1 MYVCSNCGA
10 QFTKW
15 SGKCSYCGAW
25 GSLEEVKEDSK
36 SKSTSKA
43 SAAKAIALN
52 KVSSQSVGKRIKTDI
67 GEFDR
72 VLGGGFVR
80 GATVLIGGE
89 PGVGKS
95 TLVSQIMLNL
105 AKQGNKVLY
114 VSAEESVGQVKRRF
128 DRLNQA
134 DLTNNIFVVD
144 DPVVENFSETIKT
157 EKPELVVIDS
167 IQAIY
172 SLESNSL
179 PGSISQIKMAGIKLV
194 SLAKQLNIPFI
205 IIGQI
210 TKSGIIAGPKILEHT
225 VDVVLTM
232 SGEQNGYF
240 RLLRANKNRFGSTQE
255 IGVFQMGSGGLTEVK
270 DAGKVFLGENSRVS
284 GTAIG
289 AVIEGSRVILV
300 EVQSLVVEKKFEGM
314 PVRRIANGIKKQR
327 LDILSAVLTKRAGI
341 YLGDKDLFVK
351 VSSGL
356 TIDNPSLD
364 LAIVA
369 SIISAV
375 KGKPVKK
382 GIVFLG
388 EVSLTGEIK
397 SVFGEERI
405 ISEVK
410 RLGFKEV
417 VRSSASK
424 KLSVKEIISLI

>member
-25 GSLEEVKEDSK
+25 GTLEEIKENSNSK
-36 SKSTSKA
+36 LNTKA

-67 GEFDR
+67 SEFDR
-72 VLGGGFVR
+72 VLGGGFVK
-80 GATVLIGGE
+80 GSTVLIGGE

-95 TLVSQIMLNL
+95 TLVSQIMINL
-105 AKQGNKVLY
+105 AKQGEKVLY
-114 VSAEESVGQVKRRF
+114 ISAEESVGQVKRRF
-128 DRLNQA
+128 DRLA
-134 DLTNNIFVVD
+134 SLKSNNSILVVD
-144 DPVVENFSETIKT
+144 DPVIENFSETIKN
-157 EKPELVVIDS
+157 EKPALVVIDS
-167 IQAIY
+167 VQAIY
-172 SLESNSL
+172 SQESNSL
-179 PGSISQIKMAGIKLV
+179 PGSLSQIKMAGIKLV

-232 SGEQNGYF
+232 TGEQSGFF
-240 RLLRANKNRFGSTQE
+240 RLVRATKNRFGSTQE
-255 IGVFQMGSGGLTEVK
+255 IGVFQMESGGLVEVN
-270 DAGKVFLGENSRVS
+270 DAGKAFLGESSMVS

-341 YLGDKDLFVK
+341 YLGDKDLFVNI
-351 VSSGL
+351 SSGL

-364 LAIVA
+364 LAVVA

-375 KGKPVKK
+375 KDKPIDKNV
-382 GIVFLG
+382 VFIG
-388 EVSLTGEIK
+388 EISLTGEIK
-397 SVFGEERI
+397 AVLGERRI

-410 RLGFKEV
+410 RLGFKDV
-417 VRSSASK
+417 VRTSSSK
-424 KLSVKEIISLI
+424 RLFVKDIVSII